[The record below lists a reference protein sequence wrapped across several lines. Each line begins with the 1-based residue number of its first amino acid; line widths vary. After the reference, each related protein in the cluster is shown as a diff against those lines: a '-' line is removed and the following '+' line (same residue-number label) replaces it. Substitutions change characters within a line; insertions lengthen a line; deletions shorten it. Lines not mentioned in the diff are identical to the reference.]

1 MVRLNWMWVGLL
13 LPMLAGAQEAPS
25 ATPAAKPAAQ
35 APAQAPAPA
44 QAATPA
50 PKSPVEQF
58 DALWPRR
65 DDPKV
70 AKQLQSLS
78 KEALQRSPNDY
89 GMLWRSARLTQWQAD
104 GIDSD
109 EYKKLLGKSC
119 WDVGLKAVAQDANRV
134 EGQYVTAACIGAY
147 SEGTGIVSALSQG
160 LEGKFNEHLD
170 KAISLNPRHSNCAP
184 LIAKGRYFFKLPW
197 PKRDLDKSAAEYEK
211 AIKACPQALR
221 AYLWLAET
229 QLDQDHAQQAKA
241 TVQKALNG
249 AIGYDPPEGRRVKA
263 WAKKV
268 EAKINEELQ

>member
-1 MVRLNWMWVGLL
+1 MWVALL
-13 LPMLAGAQEAPS
+13 LPLLAGAQEASS
-25 ATPAAKPAAQ
+25 AAPAAKPAPQ
-35 APAQAPAPA
+35 TPAPA
-44 QAATPA
+44 QAAAPA

-58 DALWPRR
+58 DALWPQR
-65 DDPKV
+65 DNAKV
-70 AKQLQSLS
+70 AKQLSDIAKQ
-78 KEALQRSPNDY
+78 ALERSPNDY

-109 EYKKLLGKSC
+109 EYKKILGKQC
-119 WDVGLKAVAQDANRV
+119 WDVGQKAVAQDPNRV

-160 LEGKFNEHLD
+160 LEGKFNGHLD
-170 KAISLNPRHSNCAP
+170 KAISLNPRYSHCAP

-197 PKRDLDKSAAEYEK
+197 PKRDLDKSAAEYQK

-241 TVQKALNG
+241 TVEKAVNG
-249 AIGYDPPEGRRVKA
+249 SVGYDPPEGRRVKA
-263 WAKKV
+263 WAKKL
-268 EAKINEELQ
+268 EKKINEELE